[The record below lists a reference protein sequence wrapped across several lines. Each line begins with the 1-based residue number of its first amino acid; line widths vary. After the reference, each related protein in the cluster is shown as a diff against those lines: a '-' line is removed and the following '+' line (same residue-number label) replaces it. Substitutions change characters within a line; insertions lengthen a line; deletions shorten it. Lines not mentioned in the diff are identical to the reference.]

1 MPMRILIIALL
12 TLNILYFVGVY
23 LFSVTFDRPPPL
35 KEPNIPTIKLLT
47 MNAAGA
53 AGSNAA
59 QGVSETCFTLGPYNI
74 ENTARLVAE
83 RISQAGRAVKVKR
96 QRTDRIQKYFVF
108 LPQLPS
114 RAAAEKV
121 VADIKQ
127 NKIKEYAIIETGPY
141 KNAIALGTFSDL
153 DKARRHT
160 EYVRFLGYDAKHTE
174 QQQRATVYW
183 ISYDDTFDQ
192 STPVLEWSKSIDPK
206 AVVQKIPETCE
217 Y

>member
-1 MPMRILIIALL
+1 MPMRILIIALV

-23 LFSVTFDRPPPL
+23 LFSVAFDRPPPL
-35 KEPNIPTIKLLT
+35 KEPNIPTIRLLT
-47 MNAAGA
+47 MNASG
-53 AGSNAA
+53 GVVSSSNRIN
-59 QGVSETCFTLGPYNI
+59 ETCFTLGPYNI
-74 ENTARLVAE
+74 ENTARLIAE
-83 RISQAGRAVKVKR
+83 RISQTGRAVKVKR
-96 QRTDRIQKYFVF
+96 QQTDRIQKYFVF

-127 NKIKEYAIIETGPY
+127 NKIKEYAIIESGPY

-174 QQQRATVYW
+174 QKQRATVYW
-183 ISYDDTFDQ
+183 VSYDDTFDQ
-192 STPVLEWSKSIDPK
+192 PTPVLEWSRSIDPK
-206 AVVQKIPETCE
+206 AVVQKIPESCE